1 LRPEHA
7 YLISDILADNQAR
20 ISGFGPNSPL
30 QLTRPAAV
38 KTGTTNDFRDN
49 LAIGYTPDIVAGV
62 WIGNADNTPMVEVGG
77 ASGAAPIWHRFMEQ
91 AHAEL
96 PVHTFSRPAGIVEIE
111 VCADSGTLPSTVCP
125 QRRTEIFAKDQPP
138 LGPEYDMHQLVELDR
153 PSGLLVNEYCRGNIE
168 RRYYQVF
175 PPDGRAWAT
184 ERGIGQPP
192 TEYCPSVH
200 LLARLTAPV
209 AGRAVRGI
217 IPVEG
222 SALAPKF
229 AYFQLEL
236 GTGTNPQSFVVIQ
249 NAITDTIRKKLLG
262 TFDTRQLENGPYTLR
277 LVVFDQLGGS
287 TDDRALILV
296 DNPPGAVA
304 ASTPVTTP
312 PFTPTPLLTATLTI
326 TGSVVFTAPLPATG
340 TPPPPVPPPSL
351 QPDLAVRVFTEP
363 VTIPPQ
369 PLPAEPSP

>member
-1 LRPEHA
+1 
-7 YLISDILADNQAR
+7 
-20 ISGFGPNSPL
+20 
-30 QLTRPAAV
+30 
-38 KTGTTNDFRDN
+38 
-49 LAIGYTPDIVAGV
+49 
-62 WIGNADNTPMVEVGG
+62 
-77 ASGAAPIWHRFMEQ
+77 
-91 AHAEL
+91 
-96 PVHTFSRPAGIVEIE
+96 
-111 VCADSGTLPSTVCP
+111 
-125 QRRTEIFAKDQPP
+125 
-138 LGPEYDMHQLVELDR
+138 
-153 PSGLLVNEYCRGNIE
+153 
-168 RRYYQVF
+168 
-175 PPDGRAWAT
+175 
-184 ERGIGQPP
+184 
-192 TEYCPSVH
+192 
-200 LLARLTAPV
+200 
-209 AGRAVRGI
+209 
-217 IPVEG
+217 VEG

-340 TPPPPVPPPSL
+340 TPPPPGPPPSL
-351 QPDLAVRVFTEP
+351 PPGVAVRGFTRP
-363 VTIPPQ
+363 GTNPPQ